1 MRTET
6 IRINV
11 TLPRELIDSVN
22 QIAGPRA
29 RSRLISESLRE
40 YIRQIKQDELEKQLE
55 EGYRALAKENIALA
69 EEFEAVDLEGWDE
82 Y

>member
-1 MRTET
+1 MQSET
-6 IRINV
+6 VRINV
-11 TLPRELIDSVN
+11 TLPRELMESVN
-22 QIAGPRA
+22 DIAGSRS

-40 YIRQIKQDELEKQLE
+40 YVRKIKKDELEKQLE
-55 EGYRALAKENIALA
+55 EGYQAAAKESIALS